1 MKKRILTLLLAL
13 VMVAS
18 LVAGALPAFAAEGA
32 ITLRLHYHREDGEYE
47 SWEMWFWDN
56 AAVPTTNLEPP
67 YQFEEID
74 GEMVCEIKL
83 NTGTMEL
90 GYIVRYGDWIAKDIE
105 DDQFIELTGILSG
118 TVDVY
123 VESGVRGH
131 KIVEGPDVVRG
142 VVVTSASYKEKNS
155 DGNPQVIVKVAGDIE
170 YDVTPETFK
179 ISNNDGPVAVSAVKN
194 VNTYYYLT
202 LAEPLNIQRGYNVT
216 FEGNDTAITMP
227 DFYSSPE
234 FEAEYTY
241 TGNDLGATYTPE
253 KTTLRVWAP
262 TAVEVNVNLYTDGDI
277 TAQTTPVSSEAMTK
291 DVNGTW
297 VCELAGDMNG
307 TYYTYEVIT
316 DTSVLE
322 ACDPY
327 AKTTGVNGKR
337 AMIIDMAA
345 TNPEGWADDK
355 NPNAGKTITDAI
367 IYELHVRDL
376 TSDKSSNIKD
386 ELRGKYLGIIERGTT
401 NSDGKPTGIDHIV
414 DLGVT
419 HVHLLPVYDYGSV
432 DESKLDTEEQ
442 FNWGYDPVNYNT
454 PEGSYAS
461 DPFNGE
467 VRVKEFKQMVKG
479 MHDAGLSVIMDVV
492 YNHVYN
498 TNQYCFNMIV
508 PGYFTRPGA
517 NGSGCGND
525 VASERTMV
533 KKFIVDSVNYWADEY
548 HIDGFR
554 FDLVG
559 LLDTETI
566 NEIVKTVHEKHP
578 DVIFYGEGWTLNTKL
593 TKTGYALATQNN
605 SSKTPNFAYFSD
617 TVRNLVKGNTFG
629 GISKGWIS
637 GGTASAGDLNA
648 CFKGMPSWCPSP
660 SQSINYISCHDNN
673 TLYDHITMA
682 SGAGEAEKIAMNK
695 LGVAFYMTSQGVPF
709 FQAGEEI
716 LRSKPVEGGYHEN
729 SYNQPDSVNSIKWDD
744 LNKPEYADVY
754 EYYKGLIAFR
764 KAHPAL
770 RLTTAAEVDANV
782 VPVTGLPA
790 NVVAYNIATTG
801 VEGETAEGIF
811 AAFNAT
817 KSATTINLPEGTW
830 NICVNGDDA
839 GVTSLGTATG
849 SVTVNAQSS
858 VILVKGEVEQ
868 GGTTE
873 DPGVKEPGKGLNL
886 GLILP
891 LVAVGVVAIA
901 VVVVIVLK
909 KK

>member
-1 MKKRILTLLLAL
+1 MKKRIITLLLAL

-18 LVAGALPAFAAEGA
+18 LIGGAIPALAAEGD
-32 ITLRLHYHREDGEYE
+32 ITLRLHYHREDGQYE
-47 SWEMWFWDN
+47 GWEMWFWDN
-56 AAVPTTNLEPP
+56 AAVPSTNLEPP

-90 GYIVRYGDWIAKDIE
+90 GYIVRYGDWIEKDIE
-105 DDQFIELTGILSG
+105 EDQFIELTGILGG

-123 VESGVRGH
+123 VESGVKGH
-131 KIVEGPDVVRG
+131 KIVEGADIKKG

-155 DGNPQVIVKVAGDIE
+155 DGNPQIIVKVAGDIAYE
-170 YDVTPETFK
+170 VTNETFA
-179 ISNNDGPVAVSAVKN
+179 ISNSDGAVAVTAVKN

-216 FEGNDTAITMP
+216 FEGNSTAITMP

-241 TGNDLGATYTPE
+241 TGDDLGATYTPE
-253 KTTLRVWAP
+253 KTSLRVWAP
-262 TAVEVNVNLYTDGDI
+262 TAVSVDVNLYTSGDI
-277 TAQTTPVSSEAMTK
+277 TAEETPVRTEPMTK

-297 VCELAGDMNG
+297 ICELTGDMNG
-307 TYYTYEVIT
+307 TYYTYTVTT
-316 DTSVLE
+316 DTTMLE

-327 AKTTGVNGKR
+327 ARTTGVNGKR
-337 AMIIDMAA
+337 AMIIDLDA
-345 TNPEGWADDK
+345 TNPDGWADDK
-355 NPNAGKTITDAI
+355 NPNADLKPTDAV

-376 TSDKSSNIKD
+376 TSDKSSGAPADKV
-386 ELRGKYLGIIERGTT
+386 GKFLGIIEKGTV
-401 NSDGKPTGIDHIV
+401 NSEGKSTGLDYMV

-432 DESKLDTEEQ
+432 DESKLDEEEQ
-442 FNWGYDPVNYNT
+442 FNWGYDPVNYNV
-454 PEGSYAS
+454 PEGSYSS
-461 DPFNGE
+461 DPYNGE

-492 YNHVYN
+492 YNHVYQ
-498 TNQYCFNMIV
+498 TNGYCFNMIV

-525 VASERTMV
+525 VASERNMV
-533 KKFIVDSVNYWADEY
+533 SKYIVDSVNYWADEY

-559 LLDTETI
+559 LLDTDTI
-566 NEIVKTVHEKHP
+566 NKIVESVHEKHP

-593 TKTGYALATQNN
+593 TKTGYTLATQTN
-605 SSKTPNFAYFSD
+605 STKTPNFAYFSD
-617 TVRNLVKGNTFG
+617 TVRNLVKGNTWG
-629 GISKGWIS
+629 GVSAGWIS

-648 CFKGMPSWCPSP
+648 CFKGMPSWCSTP

-682 SGAGEAEKIAMNK
+682 ASGASEADRIKMNK
-695 LGVAFYMTSQGVPF
+695 LGAAFYMSAQGIPF

-744 LNKPEYADVY
+744 LNKAEYMDVHD
-754 EYYKGLIAFR
+754 YYKGLIAFR

-770 RLTTAAEVDANV
+770 RLTEAADVDANV
-782 VPVTGLPA
+782 IPVTGLPA
-790 NVVAYNIATTG
+790 SVVAYNIK
-801 VEGETAEGIF
+801 GEADGDASDGIF
-811 AAFNAT
+811 CAFNGSKTAAT
-817 KSATTINLPEGTW
+817 VTLPEGTW
-830 NICVNGDDA
+830 TIFVNGEDA
-839 GVTSLGTATG
+839 GTTSLGTATG
-849 SVTVNAQSS
+849 SITVDPLSS
-858 VILVKGEVEQ
+858 VILANVPVE
-868 GGTTE
+868 
-873 DPGVKEPGKGLNL
+873 EPPVAPTINWA
-886 GLILP
+886 LILP
-891 LVAVGVVAIA
+891 LIAVAVVAVA
-901 VVVVIVLK
+901 VVVVVVLK
-909 KK
+909 KKQ

>member
-1 MKKRILTLLLAL
+1 MKKRIITLLLAL

-18 LVAGALPAFAAEGA
+18 LIGGAIPALAAEGA
-32 ITLRLHYHREDGEYE
+32 ITLRLHYSREDGEYE
-47 SWEMWFWDN
+47 GWEMWFWDN
-56 AAVPTTNLEPP
+56 AASPSTNLEPP
-67 YQFEEID
+67 YQFEEIN
-74 GEMVCEIKL
+74 GEMVCEVKL

-90 GYIVRYGDWIAKDIE
+90 GYIVRYGDWLAKDIE
-105 DDQFIELTGILSG
+105 EDQFIDITGVLSG

-123 VESGVRGH
+123 VKSGVKGH
-131 KIVEGPDVVRG
+131 EIVMGDDAVRG
-142 VVVTSASYKEKNS
+142 VVVTSASYREKSSN
-155 DGNPQVIVKVAGDIE
+155 GPQILAKVAGDIE
-170 YDVTPETFK
+170 YEVTTDTFTV
-179 ISNNDGPVAVSAVKN
+179 SNSDGAVAITAVKK
-194 VNTYYYLT
+194 VNSVYYLT

-216 FEGNDTAITMP
+216 FEGNSTAVTMP

-241 TGNDLGATYTPE
+241 TGDDLGATYTSE
-253 KTTLRVWAP
+253 STKLRVWAP

-277 TAQTTPVSSEAMTK
+277 KAQEVPVSVEPMTK

-297 VCELAGDMNG
+297 VCELSGDMHG
-307 TYYTYEVIT
+307 TYYTYEVVT
-316 DTSVLE
+316 DTTVLE
-322 ACDPY
+322 AIDPY
-327 AKTTGVNGKR
+327 ARTAGVNGKR
-337 AMIIDMAA
+337 GMIIDLSR
-345 TNPEGWADDK
+345 TNPEGWDTDK
-355 NPNAGKTITDAI
+355 NPNAGKNYTDAI

-376 TSDKSSNIKD
+376 TSDKSTNIKD
-386 ELRGKYLGIIERGTT
+386 ELRGKYLGIIEKGTT
-401 NSDGKPTGIDHIV
+401 NTNGISTGLDHMV

-442 FNWGYDPVNYNT
+442 FNWGYDPVNYNV
-454 PEGSYAS
+454 PEGSYS
-461 DPFNGE
+461 SNPYDGE
-467 VRVKEFKQMVKG
+467 VRVKEMKQMIKG

-492 YNHVYN
+492 YNHVYS
-498 TNQYCFNMIV
+498 TNQFCFNMIV

-533 KKFIVDSVNYWADEY
+533 SKYIVDSVNYWADEY

-566 NEIVKTVHEKHP
+566 NKIVETVHEKHP

-593 TKTGYALATQNN
+593 TKSGYSLATQTN
-605 SSKTPNFAYFSD
+605 SSKTPDFAYFSD
-617 TVRNLVKGNTFG
+617 TVRNLVKGNTYG
-629 GISKGWIS
+629 GVSKGWIS
-637 GGTASAGDLNA
+637 GGSASAGDLNA

-682 SGAGEAEKIAMNK
+682 SGASDAEKIAMNK
-695 LGVAFYMTSQGVPF
+695 LGVAFYMTSQGIPF

-716 LRSKPVEGGYHEN
+716 LRSKPVEDGYHEN

-744 LNKPEYADVY
+744 LNKEEYMDVY

-817 KSATTINLPEGTW
+817 TSATTINLPEGTW

-839 GVTSLGTATG
+839 GLVSLGTATG
-849 SVTVNAQSS
+849 SVTVDGQSA
-858 VILVKGEVEQ
+858 VVLVKGEVA
-868 GGTTE
+868 
-873 DPGVKEPGKGLNL
+873 DPGVDPDPDPEPKPINL

-891 LVAVGVVAIA
+891 LIAVGVVAVA

-909 KK
+909 KKK

>member
-1 MKKRILTLLLAL
+1 MKKRIITLLLAL

-18 LVAGALPAFAAEGA
+18 LVAGALPVFAAEGA

-47 SWEMWFWDN
+47 GWEMWFWDN
-56 AAVPTTNLEPP
+56 AAVPSTNLEPP

-90 GYIVRYGDWIAKDIE
+90 GYIVRFGDWIAKDIE

-131 KIVEGPDVVRG
+131 KIVEQEDVVRG

-155 DGNPQVIVKVAGDIE
+155 DGNPQVIVKVAGDIDYE
-170 YDVTPETFK
+170 VTNETFT
-179 ISNNDGPVAVSAVKN
+179 ISNNDGVVPITAVKN

-202 LAEPLNIQRGYNVT
+202 LGEPLNIQRGYNVT
-216 FEGNDTAITMP
+216 FEGNDTAVTMP

-241 TGNDLGATYTPE
+241 TGNDLGATYTTDST
-253 KTTLRVWAP
+253 KLRVWAP

-277 TAQTTPVSSEAMTK
+277 TAQELPVRSEPMTK

-297 VCELAGDMNG
+297 ICELAGDMHG

-322 ACDPY
+322 AIDPY
-327 AKTTGVNGKR
+327 ARTAGVNGKR
-337 AMIIDMAA
+337 GMIIDLAR
-345 TNPEGWADDK
+345 TNPDGWADDK
-355 NPNAGKTITDAI
+355 NPNAGKNYTDAI

-386 ELRGKYLGIIERGTT
+386 ELRGKYLGVIEHGTT
-401 NSDGKPTGIDHIV
+401 NSEGKPTGIDHIV

-432 DESKLDTEEQ
+432 QEDKLDEKEQ
-442 FNWGYDPVNYNT
+442 FNWGYDPMNYNV

-461 DPFNGE
+461 DPYDGE
-467 VRVKEFKQMVKG
+467 ARVKEMKQMVKG

-492 YNHVYN
+492 YNHVYQ
-498 TNQYCFNMIV
+498 TNSFCYNMIV

-525 VASERTMV
+525 VASERVMV
-533 KKFIVDSVNYWADEY
+533 SKYIVDSVNYWADEY

-559 LLDTETI
+559 LIDTNTI

-578 DVIFYGEGWTLNTKL
+578 DVIFYGEGWSLNTKL
-593 TKTGYALATQNN
+593 TKTGYSLATQTN
-605 SSKTPNFAYFSD
+605 SSKTPDFAYFSD
-617 TVRNLVKGNTFG
+617 TVRNLVKGNTYG
-629 GISKGWIS
+629 GVSKGWIS

-648 CFKGMPSWCPSP
+648 CFKGMPSWCPTP

-682 SGAGEAEKIAMNK
+682 TGASEAEKIKMNK
-695 LGVAFYMTSQGVPF
+695 LGVAFYMTSQGIPF

-716 LRSKPVEGGYHEN
+716 LRSKPVEDGYHEN

-744 LNKPEYADVY
+744 LNKPEYANVY

-764 KAHPAL
+764 KEHPAL

-782 VPVTGLPA
+782 TPVTGLPA
-790 NVVAYNIATTG
+790 NVVAYNINGG
-801 VEGETAEGIF
+801 VNGEAAEGIF

-817 KSATTINLPEGTW
+817 KTATTINLPEGTW
-830 NICVNGDDA
+830 HVCVNGDKA
-839 GVTSLGTATG
+839 GITCLGEATG
-849 SVTVNAQSS
+849 SVTVDGQSS
-858 VILVKGEVEQ
+858 VILVKGEVKHGEEPKPTP
-868 GGTTE
+868 GGFN
-873 DPGVKEPGKGLNL
+873 PI
-886 GLILP
+886 LILP
-891 LVAVGVVAIA
+891 IAAVAVVAIA
-901 VVVVIVLK
+901 VVVVIILK
-909 KK
+909 KKK